1 MMRYF
6 LQTASLWLLSFPL
19 YAAEQQDGARTLSE
33 SPLSAINLLQ
43 TIMGLILVLGCVVL
57 LAWLLRR
64 TSHFHTAANGKMK
77 IIGGLALG
85 SRERTVLIQVGDEQL
100 LLGVTPQQINLLHK
114 LETPLPVDSEQGV
127 DFAGKLRQILQQ
139 RGERQ

>member
-1 MMRYF
+1 MRHF
-6 LQTASLWLLSFPL
+6 LFISTLWLLSFPL
-19 YAAEQQDGARTLSE
+19 YAAEQQEGARSLSE

-64 TSHFHTAANGKMK
+64 TGRFHTAANGKMK
-77 IIGGLALG
+77 VIAGLALG
-85 SRERTVLIQVGDEQL
+85 TRERIVLIQAGEEQL

-114 LETPLPVDSEQGV
+114 LETSLPADKDQGL
-127 DFAGKLRQILQQ
+127 DFGGKLRQILQQ
-139 RGERQ
+139 REGN